1 MKSHKT
7 FYLVPE
13 RNNLYRL
20 VLVMRKRKF
29 RGRLH
34 KIMFYAKFSMDIN
47 LEDDYTA
54 EPDDSNI

>member
-13 RNNLYRL
+13 RNDLYRL

-34 KIMFYAKFSMDIN
+34 KIVFYAKFSMN
-47 LEDDYTA
+47 
-54 EPDDSNI
+54 SNQEE